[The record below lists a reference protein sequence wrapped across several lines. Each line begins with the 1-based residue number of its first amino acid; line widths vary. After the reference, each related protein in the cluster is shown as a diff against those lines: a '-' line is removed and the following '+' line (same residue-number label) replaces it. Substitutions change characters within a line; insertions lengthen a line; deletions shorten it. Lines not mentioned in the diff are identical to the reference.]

1 MGRGLPVGK
10 AAPVIRSLKDL
21 IQFRVGCNVVF
32 SMPAGL
38 GRDQKSIIND
48 QKSIINDQKSVI
60 KKWAELQPRP
70 LVMRGN
76 SQRCIETLKR

>member
-48 QKSIINDQKSVI
+48 QKSVI

-76 SQRCIETLKR
+76 SKRCTEILKR

>member
-38 GRDQKSIIND
+38 GRDQKSATND
-48 QKSIINDQKSVI
+48 QKSAT
-60 KKWAELQPRP
+60 KKWPELQPRP
-70 LVMRGN
+70 L
-76 SQRCIETLKR
+76 L